1 MLENFNIDL
10 TWAPAVLALL
20 SIIGAVAG
28 MIRWLVKH
36 YLREM
41 KAEFKP
47 NGGGSMKDAVNR
59 LEVDQKKLFEKIEK
73 VEEDN
78 KENMNGL
85 SEKIDHMY
93 TTIIRV
99 LGNKN

>member
-1 MLENFNIDL
+1 
-10 TWAPAVLALL
+10 
-20 SIIGAVAG
+20 

-36 YLREM
+36 YLDEM

-59 LEVDQKKLFEKIEK
+59 LERDQKKLYEKIEK

-78 KENMNGL
+78 KESMVVL
-85 SEKIDHMY
+85 SEKIDHIY
-93 TTIIRV
+93 TTIISV
-99 LGNKN
+99 LGNKS